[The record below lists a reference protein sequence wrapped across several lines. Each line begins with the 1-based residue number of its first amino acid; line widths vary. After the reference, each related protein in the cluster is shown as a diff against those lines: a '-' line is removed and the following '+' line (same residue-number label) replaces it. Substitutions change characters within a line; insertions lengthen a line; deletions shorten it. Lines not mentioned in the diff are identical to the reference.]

1 MNAKNE
7 LEELKFDSELKARNL
22 RTATESVLID
32 GFNSLFLMKN
42 YLLCKN
48 ESIDA
53 VTKLID
59 HLESQD

>member
-7 LEELKFDSELKARNL
+7 LEELKFDSELKAKNL

-32 GFNSLFLMKN
+32 GFKSLFLMKN
-42 YLLCKN
+42 YLQCKN
-48 ESIDA
+48 ESIHA

-59 HLESQD
+59 HLESQE

>member
-7 LEELKFDSELKARNL
+7 LEELKFDSELKAKNL
-22 RTATESVLID
+22 RTATESVIID
-32 GFNSLFLMKN
+32 GFKSLFLMKN

-48 ESIDA
+48 ESIHA

-59 HLESQD
+59 HLESQE

>member
-22 RTATESVLID
+22 KTATESVLID
-32 GFNSLFLMKN
+32 GFNSVFLLKN
-42 YLLCKN
+42 YLQCKN
-48 ESIDA
+48 ESIDS
-53 VTKLID
+53 VKKLLE